1 MEGFLAF
8 VAVCLSI
15 SVLVV
20 MRSVRRDQHESQRR
34 LQFLLMKIQEEIAAV
49 RRLVTHPPQEPTA
62 PPSVVTP
69 EVAPPA
75 AQPKETSG
83 LSPVPREEMRGP
95 GDEEDV
101 EIVRRSSTR
110 DEIRSEAMARIAAGG
125 RRPPVAHGEPVGPDR
140 KEDESRDGATA
151 NVRADRSNA
160 FEAAAKKV
168 LAKIWNWIIVGEDHL
183 PTGVSAEYAIASQ
196 WLLRLGVLLLL
207 VGIGFFLKYSIEHDM
222 ITPVGRVG
230 LATVTGLGF
239 LMGGVQILGGRYRA
253 MGQGLMGAG
262 IATLYFSSFAAAN
275 FYHLVTPAVAFA
287 VMAAVTAL
295 SGWMAVRFN
304 AMLMAILGVLGGY
317 LTPVMLAAGPPDLVG
332 LFGYMLILG
341 VGVLW
346 VCRYKQWPLLHY
358 LSMLCNY
365 LLMFAG
371 LASYQRSPE
380 QFWQVMPFV
389 TAFFVL
395 YSTMVFI
402 YNLRTGS
409 KSNLLDVLV
418 LFANAGV
425 FFATSFVLVQMT
437 FQREW
442 VAAVTLGLTAFY
454 VAHVYYCLMRRVLDR
469 ELMLSFCGL
478 AAFFFAVTMPIL
490 LSPAWITT
498 SWSLQALMLLW
509 IASRLNSQFLKHLS
523 YLLYGIVLFRF
534 GFVDLP
540 GQYGSRLAADLSL
553 VQYFPQLIERLA
565 MFGVPIGSMA
575 GACWLIRRMPPSEGD
590 GLLNRANDIRDY
602 VDENWALKGLV
613 AAAAGM
619 LFFYLHLELNRS
631 FGVFFPPLRLPILT
645 LLWVGLCLVLLTEVR
660 RLSHPILR
668 GLLALC
674 LAITLLKLLVIDLFS
689 WTLMPTFVYRGPYIP
704 LDGLMRLVDFGLVI
718 GFFVVGYQLFR
729 KADGRSDVAA
739 DAVWKRTFAA
749 LAIVLL
755 FLFTT
760 LEVNTFLGHF
770 VPGLQAGGISILW
783 TVFALT
789 MLLVG
794 IRNRIKELRY
804 VGLMLFTIVAGKVFF
819 ADLASLDQIYRIVA
833 FIVLGVLVLTGSFVY
848 LKYRQ
853 NFTDDS
859 SSETQEQS

>member
-1 MEGFLAF
+1 MEGLFAF
-8 VAVCLSI
+8 VAVCISL

-20 MRSVRRDQHESQRR
+20 LRSFRSDQQESNRR
-34 LQFLLMKIQEEIAAV
+34 LQLLLVKIQDEIAAV
-49 RRLVTHPPQEPTA
+49 RRLVSHLPQEPVA
-62 PPSVVTP
+62 PPSAVVP
-69 EVAPPA
+69 EIAPPEG
-75 AQPKETSG
+75 QPTETPM
-83 LSPVPREEMRGP
+83 SPQVPQVESVKP
-95 GDEEDV
+95 GEEDV
-101 EIVRRSSTR
+101 EIVRRPSVR
-110 DEIRSEAMARIAAGG
+110 DERRSEALARMTAGG
-125 RRPPVAHGEPVGPDR
+125 RRPPVGPGESVGAVP
-140 KEDESRDGATA
+140 KEGESPEGAPA
-151 NVRADRSNA
+151 GVRADRSNA

-168 LAKIWNWIIVGEDHL
+168 LTKIWNWIIVGEDHL
-183 PTGVSAEYAIASQ
+183 PVGVSAEYAIASQ
-196 WLLRLGVLLLL
+196 WLLRLGVLLLV

-230 LATVTGLGF
+230 LATVTGLG
-239 LMGGVQILGGRYRA
+239 LLIGGVQILGGRYRA

-317 LTPVMLAAGPPDLVG
+317 LTPVMLSAGPPDLPV

-365 LLMFAG
+365 LLMIAG

-395 YSTMVFI
+395 YSTMVFL
-402 YNLRTGS
+402 YNLRTGN

-418 LFANAGV
+418 LFANAGIY
-425 FFATSFVLVQMT
+425 FATSFVLIEVT

-454 VAHVYYCLMRRVLDR
+454 VAHVYYCLVRRVLDR

-478 AAFFFAVTMPIL
+478 AAFFLAVTMPIL

-498 SWSLQALMLLW
+498 SWSLQALVLLW
-509 IASRLNSQFLKHLS
+509 IAGRLNSQSLKHLS

-534 GFVDLP
+534 GSVDLP
-540 GQYGSRLAADLSL
+540 GQYGARLATDLTL

-575 GACWLIRRMPPSEGD
+575 GACWLIRRMPVSEGD
-590 GLLNRANDIRDY
+590 RLLDRANDIRDY
-602 VDENWALKGLV
+602 VDENWALRGLV

-619 LFFYLHLELNRS
+619 MFFYLHLELNRS
-631 FGVFFPPLRLPILT
+631 FGFFFPPLRLPILT

-660 RLSHPILR
+660 RLNHPILR
-668 GLLALC
+668 GLFALC

-689 WTLMPTFVYRGPYIP
+689 WTLMPTFVYHGPYVP
-704 LDGLMRLVDFGLVI
+704 LEGLMRLVDFGLVI

-729 KADGRSDVAA
+729 AGEGRTDAAA
-739 DAVWKRTFAA
+739 DTVWKRTFAA

-770 VPGLQAGGISILW
+770 VPGLRAGGISILW

-794 IRNRIKELRY
+794 IRNRVKELRY

-833 FIVLGVLVLTGSFVY
+833 FIVLGILVLTGSFVY